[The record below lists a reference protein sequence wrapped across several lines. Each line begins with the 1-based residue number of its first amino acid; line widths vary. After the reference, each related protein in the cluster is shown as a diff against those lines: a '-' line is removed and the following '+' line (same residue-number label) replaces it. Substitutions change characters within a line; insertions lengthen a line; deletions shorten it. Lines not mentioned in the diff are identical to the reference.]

1 MALLI
6 KMQILFILVRSITV
20 WNFKKN
26 FVTPECFFSS
36 FQDDTIPVPT
46 IEGAL
51 PKPGAYVLVA
61 HYYQPERP
69 RNAFMTFTK
78 TN

>member
-1 MALLI
+1 MEFLRIFLFLI
-6 KMQILFILVRSITV
+6 
-20 WNFKKN
+20 
-26 FVTPECFFSS
+26 FFSFS
-36 FQDDTIPVPT
+36 DDTIPVPT

-69 RNAFMTFTK
+69 RNTYDFYKNKLVFEKWLEEAY
-78 TN
+78 